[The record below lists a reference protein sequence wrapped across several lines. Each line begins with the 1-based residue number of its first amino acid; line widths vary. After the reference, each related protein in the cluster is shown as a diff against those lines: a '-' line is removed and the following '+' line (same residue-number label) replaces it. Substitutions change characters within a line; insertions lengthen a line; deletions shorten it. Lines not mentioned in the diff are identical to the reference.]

1 MLCLICL
8 SRNPLWLSW
17 SPADVVAGYGA
28 GEAFYNL
35 RINLHFLTGQCPRA
49 VNLTRVR
56 QPSSPPSYETGRI
69 AGDRLTH
76 LSSPQVPGCNSEVSH
91 EGRSLGKEEKAPCVF
106 QNAASFACSLP
117 LPWTPRR
124 GVFLQDSPWE
134 PGETPGGE
142 TRRRPGLPVA
152 FSSFFFLFW
161 KLYYLHLITQNSTEN
176 SCSFFDID
184 LIIKKKVLW
193 I

>member
-1 MLCLICL
+1 MLCLISL
-8 SRNPLWLSW
+8 SHNPLWLSW

-35 RINLHFLTGQCPRA
+35 RINLHFLMGQCPRA

-76 LSSPQVPGCNSEVSH
+76 LSSPRVTGCNSEVSH
-91 EGRSLGKEEKAPCVF
+91 EGRSLSKEEKAPCVF

-117 LPWTPRR
+117 LPWTPGR

-142 TRRRPGLPVA
+142 THRRPGPPSGFQLLSWSTLQWLESQVCFLLDGLPSDLNLW
-152 FSSFFFLFW
+152 SS
-161 KLYYLHLITQNSTEN
+161 
-176 SCSFFDID
+176 
-184 LIIKKKVLW
+184 
-193 I
+193 